1 MDIPRSRSLQAVG
14 KRRTGKRRRVD
25 VGRLPEKAFLVE
37 PADRFVMR
45 TFGDVRITRRS
56 RHSADASPIVS
67 MVLGR

>member
-1 MDIPRSRSLQAVG
+1 MDIPHSRSLQAVG

-56 RHSADASPIVS
+56 RHSANASPIVS

>member
-1 MDIPRSRSLQAVG
+1 MDIPRSRSFQAVG

-56 RHSADASPIVS
+56 RHSANASPIVS